1 MSLTRRMLL
10 AACASWTEREKET
23 CEAAQ
28 NELGSFSI
36 LKTEPNCSSENENSF
51 DVNELTPKAKIGLI

>member
-1 MSLTRRMLL
+1 MLL
-10 AACASWTEREKET
+10 VPVEQREREKET